1 LRDSLYQSFIQ
12 ENQMLKTQFAD
23 VYTIPEIG
31 IDEAGRGPLWGPL
44 TAAAV
49 YWPPEHAWTDRHREL
64 APKIQDSKKISA
76 KKREG
81 IAKQIKELS
90 IAYGVGI
97 VMPDEIDNQGASWAN
112 QTAFRRAISAIQE
125 DCSLDSEV
133 RFLIDGIL
141 PLADLKEKEE
151 QQLVID
157 GDATYL
163 SIAAASIIAKV
174 EHDTWVVN
182 WCKEHVAEAAKYD
195 LLSCKGYG
203 TAKHRDGIKKYG
215 YTDLHRRLYL
225 RKMFPDIVVK
235 RLAIVQDN

>member
-1 LRDSLYQSFIQ
+1 
-12 ENQMLKTQFAD
+12 MLKTQFAEAFD
-23 VYTIPEIG
+23 KPEIG

-49 YWPPEHAWTDRHREL
+49 YWPPEHAWLEKHREL
-64 APKIQDSKKISA
+64 APKIQDSKKISP
-76 KKREG
+76 KKREV
-81 IAKQIKELS
+81 ICKEIKELAT
-90 IAYGVGI
+90 AYGVGI
-97 VMPDEIDNQGASWAN
+97 VMPVEIDNQGATWAN
-112 QTAFRRAISAIQE
+112 QTAFRRAISALEGIN
-125 DCSLDSEV
+125 SNV
-133 RFLIDGIL
+133 RYLIDGII
-141 PLADLKEKEE
+141 PLMDLKPGEE
-151 QQLVID
+151 QELVVD

-163 SIAAASIIAKV
+163 SIAAASIVAKV
-174 EHDTWVVN
+174 EHDTWVTE

-235 RLAIVQDN
+235 RLAIVEDM